1 MSAKKK
7 ILTFTF
13 IMLIPAALIL
23 ILSVLLIGV
32 FSLFGSDIEVLFSDG
47 ISISAPPVIKLIA
60 VWAAIAV
67 PIMIIAAVCISNYL
81 SKKLLLPMENLAEG
95 VRHMRNGDLTYEFVG
110 SDDSELQELCA
121 SFEALRLQLRKDVRK
136 NLKKESEQKMLL
148 ANISHDIRTPITSIK
163 GYVDGIRDGIADT
176 PEKHEHYL
184 RTIYLKAEAIEQMA
198 ENLSIYS
205 KLELGRVQYSRER
218 LDIIKHLSNI
228 AYEFSLD
235 LQTADIDLTVNLPDT
250 AVYVMADAEK
260 LRRVFAN
267 IITNAIKYKRPG
279 KGSLDISAEV
289 TENGL
294 LITFSD
300 SGIGISEKELPH
312 IFDGF
317 YRGDPSRNS
326 KIEGNGLGLSISC
339 RIISDHG
346 GKIWARSTENIGTDM
361 MIILPM
367 IK

>member
-1 MSAKKK
+1 MYRFQGLDSLMTSKGITDSKTFDAYLKEVLSKRESQGAN
-7 ILTFTF
+7 LTGFTF
-13 IMLIPAALIL
+13 DTPQLD
-23 ILSVLLIGV
+23 
-32 FSLFGSDIEVLFSDG
+32 FDYEVLQAEAKVDVMASYVDLN
-47 ISISAPPVIKLIA
+47 SP
-60 VWAAIAV
+60 AV
-67 PIMIIAAVCISNYL
+67 PSGHKV
-81 SKKLLLPMENLAEG
+81 
-95 VRHMRNGDLTYEFVG
+95 
-110 SDDSELQELCA
+110 EL
-121 SFEALRLQLRKDVRK
+121 
-136 NLKKESEQKMLL
+136 
-148 ANISHDIRTPITSIK
+148 TSIK